1 MSESVAKLEAARAQ
15 LLQAGIWLTI
25 QKKSVK
31 NVNFCLKPYQL
42 RCSVPHR
49 LSMRHVAEAISK
61 RVAWA
66 LAHHPQVLMQQRR
79 QQHVSEQPMTLWGVA
94 QPLNLNTENKLA
106 YYREQLQAVI
116 PELFAKWQPI
126 VGAAASEVRIKKMHT
141 RWGSCNTRAKR
152 VWLSVYL
159 PAYPLECTEYV
170 IVHELCHLHHLNHSP
185 AFWQAL
191 AQAMPEYRHWH
202 DRLASLPPQAN

>member
-1 MSESVAKLEAARAQ
+1 
-15 LLQAGIWLTI
+15 
-25 QKKSVK
+25 
-31 NVNFCLKPYQL
+31 
-42 RCSVPHR
+42 
-49 LSMRHVAEAISK
+49 MRHVAEAISK

-126 VGAAASEVRIKKMHT
+126 VGAAASVAVCI
-141 RWGSCNTRAKR
+141 SAC
-152 VWLSVYL
+152 LS
-159 PAYPLECTEYV
+159 A
-170 IVHELCHLHHLNHSP
+170 
-185 AFWQAL
+185 
-191 AQAMPEYRHWH
+191 
-202 DRLASLPPQAN
+202 